1 MLGSC
6 NSNLTFRLKL
16 RMIQA
21 RLTERQQLKLLGVTE
36 DLESPSGSKR
46 ASAARKSD
54 EDDKP
59 PPGSK
64 GISPRPRAA
73 AAVAAES
80 KTSPMAGAVEDSRP
94 PKKRF

>member
-54 EDDKP
+54 DDDKP
-59 PPGSK
+59 PAGSK
-64 GISPRPRAA
+64 GISPRLRAA
-73 AAVAAES
+73 AAAAAES
-80 KTSPMAGAVEDSRP
+80 KTSPMAGAGEDSRP